1 MGAMSKSTISVR
13 KFSYVPKVTG
23 SRICPKESDDPPPT
37 PEKDR
42 LGCSHSRGMR
52 RRLKVSTESMLRP
65 APPSTR
71 VLVTA
76 TWQMVGV
83 HNRGSA
89 PEPTKLAGW
98 SSELKVRPTS
108 RAARPVGAPCRAET
122 TPIWRAN
129 GLTWWLVGG
138 VCEPP
143 RKAAT
148 TGSIDVVVQPPGRI
162 GRRRGGACCLPL
174 VGPVAVLTAGDGER
188 RG

>member
-23 SRICPKESDDPPPT
+23 SRIYPKESDDPPPT

-42 LGCSHSRGMR
+42 LGCSRSRGMQ
-52 RRLKVSTESMLRP
+52 RRLKASTESTLRP

-89 PEPTKLAGW
+89 PEPAELAGW
-98 SSELKVRPTS
+98 SSELKVRPDP
-108 RAARPVGAPCRAET
+108 RAAQPRGAPCCAET
-122 TPIWRAN
+122 ALIWRAN
-129 GLTWWLVGG
+129 GLTWRLMGG
-138 VCEPP
+138 TCKPP
-143 RKAAT
+143 RRAAT
-148 TGSIDVVVQPPGRI
+148 TGSV
-162 GRRRGGACCLPL
+162 GA
-174 VGPVAVLTAGDGER
+174 
-188 RG
+188 